1 MEKGI
6 VFPLVSVII
15 PAYNVEKY
23 FADTIQSVIDQTYP
37 NLEILVVNDASTDG
51 TPKILERIGSNHPQL
66 KIIHQKENM
75 GAAAARNK
83 GYLSAKGNFIKFLD
97 ADDLINPEMIEQQ
110 MKLVESEDCII
121 SAKWGRFINSLT
133 TFKLSPEDCWQTLIS
148 TEWVCSSWKN
158 AQSMTTPGIFLIPKN
173 IIEKAGLWNT
183 ELSLFDDTEYFTRT
197 ILAAK
202 KVIFSADSTL
212 YYRSG
217 HQSLSNRLDKAHA
230 WSAYQ
235 SILKS
240 TQYLISAENTQRTR
254 LLCANSLQQLM
265 YYLYPK
271 YVELCNLLEK
281 EIEALGGSSI
291 EWPSSAKGKF
301 LSRFIGWKSAKK
313 ITEWLR

>member
-6 VFPLVSVII
+6 KSPLVSVII
-15 PAYNVEKY
+15 PAYNVKKY
-23 FADTIQSVIDQTYP
+23 IADTIQSVIDQTYS
-37 NLEILVVNDASTDG
+37 NLEIIVVNDASTDG
-51 TPKILERIGSNHPQL
+51 TPEVLERLGSNHPQL
-66 KIIHQKENM
+66 KIIHQKENI

-83 GYLSAKGNFIKFLD
+83 GYLNAKGNFIKFLD
-97 ADDLINPEMIEQQ
+97 ADDMINPEMIECQ
-110 MKLVESEDCII
+110 MILVKNEDCII
-121 SAKWGRFINSLT
+121 SAKWGRFINNLS
-133 TFKLSPEDCWQTLIS
+133 TFKLSPEDCWQTLTS
-148 TEWVCSSWKN
+148 TEWICSSWKN

-173 IIEKAGLWNT
+173 LIEKAGLWNM

-202 KVIFSADSTL
+202 KVIFSPDSTL

-217 HQSLSNRLDKAHA
+217 NQSLSNQLDSVHA

-235 SILKS
+235 AILKS
-240 TQYLISAENTQRTR
+240 TQYLISVESSQRTR

-291 EWPSSAKGKF
+291 KWQSSAKGEF
-301 LSRFIGWKSAKK
+301 LSRFIGWKGAKK
-313 ITEWLR
+313 TTRWLR